1 MFNFGCSDCKPTD
14 PATST
19 VKVDLKDLASG
30 SEAERLEQEQVQIQ
44 LQAEAQ
50 QIKEKEASEAL
61 RQAERQAAA
70 RQAAKEAEEAIEAQR
85 QAEED
90 DRLRKH
96 REAEQEA
103 QRVRQ
108 AEEAGRIA
116 EAAAAEDEQ
125 EHRRLEQESLERETA
140 VATFLK
146 LHGFTGVNSC
156 KKSLLSSTYPLHKAA
171 EAGDDKMVSLLCRA
185 GANPTQKN
193 SWGKTPTQVARKAD
207 KNGSH
212 AKVFSVLHSTATS
225 AGQRHFGGA

>member
-1 MFNFGCSDCKPTD
+1 MFNFGCSACKPTD

-30 SEAERLEQEQVQIQ
+30 SEAERLQQEQVQSQ
-44 LQAEAQ
+44 LQAAAQ
-50 QIKEKEASEAL
+50 QNQEKEVSETL

-70 RQAAKEAEEAIEAQR
+70 QQAAKEAEEAIQAQR
-85 QAEED
+85 QAEEEE
-90 DRLRKH
+90 RLRKQG
-96 REAEQEA
+96 EAEQEA

-108 AEEAGRIA
+108 AE
-116 EAAAAEDEQ
+116 AAAAEDEQ
-125 EHRRLEQESLERETA
+125 ERRRLEQECLERETA

>member
-44 LQAEAQ
+44 LQAVAQ

-70 RQAAKEAEEAIEAQR
+70 RQAAKEAEEAVEAQR

-90 DRLRKH
+90 ERLRKH

-108 AEEAGRIA
+108 AEEAGHIA
-116 EAAAAEDEQ
+116 EAAAAE
-125 EHRRLEQESLERETA
+125 LEQESLERETA

-193 SWGKTPTQVARKAD
+193 SWGSTPAQVAKKSD
-207 KNGSH
+207 KSGSH
-212 AKVFSVLHSTATS
+212 FKVLTVLATPDDAAPYAGQQS
-225 AGQRHFGGA
+225 AGGA

>member
-19 VKVDLKDLASG
+19 VKVDLKGLASG
-30 SEAERLEQEQVQIQ
+30 PEAERLEQEQVQTQ
-44 LQAEAQ
+44 LQAVAQ
-50 QIKEKEASEAL
+50 QIQEKDASEAL

-70 RQAAKEAEEAIEAQR
+70 RQAAKEAEEDE
-85 QAEED
+85 
-90 DRLRKH
+90 RLRKH

-125 EHRRLEQESLERETA
+125 EHRRLEQESLERENA